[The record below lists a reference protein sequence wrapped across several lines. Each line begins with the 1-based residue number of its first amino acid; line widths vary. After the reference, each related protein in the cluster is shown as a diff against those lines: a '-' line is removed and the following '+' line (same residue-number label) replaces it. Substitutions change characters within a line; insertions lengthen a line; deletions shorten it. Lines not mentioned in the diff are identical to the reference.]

1 MGQIHRKGNMGNIS
15 LENECLSG
23 LIDILTDIKKKHF
36 IDYMDYQI
44 LINHI
49 TCMIYPDFEG
59 NDIHVNINV
68 LLKMLIKKFKMIIF
82 YHHKPYRKSYILYLD
97 IHDDYLP
104 AQVLI
109 PESIFNEIEGGL
121 VFKKII

>member
-1 MGQIHRKGNMGNIS
+1 MGNIS
-15 LENECLSG
+15 LENECLAG
-23 LIDILTDIKKKHF
+23 LIDILTDIKKKQF
-36 IDYMDYQI
+36 VDYMDYNI
-44 LINHI
+44 IINHI
-49 TCMIYPDFEG
+49 TCMIYPDFEE

-109 PESIFNEIEGGL
+109 PESIFNEIEEGL